1 MQIIARKTLRD
12 FWIRHPQAETPLV
25 VWFSLVS
32 KAHWTGPADIKKM
45 FGSTVAFVADNRVIF
60 DIAGNKYRLIV
71 HVAYP
76 FGRVLVK
83 FVGTH
88 KEYERI
94 NPETV

>member
-45 FGSTVAFVADNRVIF
+45 FGSTVDFVADNRVIF
-60 DIAGNKYRLIV
+60 DIAGNKYRTRNMSASIRRQCDGK
-71 HVAYP
+71 YSSDQ
-76 FGRVLVK
+76 
-83 FVGTH
+83 
-88 KEYERI
+88 
-94 NPETV
+94 N